1 MSDPRLDPRKQLNSI
16 RDSVGRVI
24 EQGIQ
29 SVQTA
34 AGGAAIKLD
43 IYELNDEVIVRS
55 SAFDGLD
62 AQSIEVS
69 MEGDVLTINGQ
80 THAEET
86 PAGASFLLQE
96 RRFGPFT
103 RSVTI
108 PIAVKSN
115 EARAKLKNNILT
127 ITLPVDRNRQ
137 DIAVAADDTE

>member
-43 IYELNDEVIVRS
+43 VYELNDEVIVRT

-62 AQSIEVS
+62 GQSIEVS
-69 MEGDVLTINGQ
+69 MEGDVLTISGT

-86 PAGASFLLQE
+86 PAGASFILQE

-103 RSVTI
+103 RSVSI

-137 DIAVAADDTE
+137 DIAVAADETE